1 MSTNKHAAFRYRIL
15 DVCFQSPRKWTI
27 PGLMEETAIQ
37 LRDAFG
43 TEVESVSKRTI
54 QMDIALMRS
63 EPPRGFAAPIVCKAG
78 IYYYEDKKFSIATQP
93 FTESDIRAVKEA
105 AALLR
110 QFPDLP
116 HFQDIEMILS
126 RVERE
131 VSLVNQPAAL
141 VQFETNRNLKG
152 LESLG
157 QIWKAILHKKA
168 ILVKYQPFNI
178 EKSNDFAL
186 SPFLLKEY
194 RNRWFCFGKKTGAND
209 LIILALD
216 RIVSLKDSIVPYEE
230 NLTFDPETYFND
242 FIGVSFPAKFSV
254 QHIRFRVSP
263 FQTQYLLT
271 KPIHASQI
279 LIQKTSTHA
288 EFSLDLIPNYEL
300 AAELWRL
307 GPDLLSIEP
316 KGILEEVLLAY
327 REQ

>member
-15 DVCFQSPRKWTI
+15 DACFRSHRKWTI
-27 PGLMEETAIQ
+27 PALMEETAIQ
-37 LRDAFG
+37 LRDAFE
-43 TEVESVSKRTI
+43 TDVESISKRTI
-54 QMDIALMRS
+54 QNDIALMRS
-63 EPPRGFAAPIVCKAG
+63 EPPRGFAAPIVCKSG
-78 IYYYEDKKFSIATQP
+78 FYFYEDKKFSIATQP
-93 FTESDIRAVKEA
+93 FTESDILAVKEA
-105 AALLR
+105 ATLLR

-131 VSLVNQPAAL
+131 VSLVNQPTAL

-152 LESLG
+152 LKSLG
-157 QIWKAILHKKA
+157 EIWKAMLQKKSIL
-168 ILVKYQPFNI
+168 IKYQPFYT
-178 EKSNDFAL
+178 EKSNDFAF
-186 SPFLLKEY
+186 SPYLLKEY
-194 RNRWFCFGKKTGAND
+194 RNRWFCFGKKISAAD
-209 LIILALD
+209 LVILALD
-216 RIVSLKDSIVPYEE
+216 RIVSLKESIVIYEE
-230 NLTFDPETYFND
+230 NKIFNPETYFND
-242 FIGVSFPAKFSV
+242 FIGVSFPTKFSV

-271 KPIHASQI
+271 KPIHTSQK
-279 LIQKTSTHA
+279 LIHNTSTYA